1 MKETKIEIKL
11 SDEKYQSG
19 MQLFWLNADESF
31 PQDSTLNPNIEII
44 SLASKESEE
53 QLVDSNKFSIVSLDG
68 SFIDIDFWQ

>member
-1 MKETKIEIKL
+1 MEETEIEIKL

-31 PQDSTLNPNIEII
+31 PQDSTLNANIEII

-68 SFIDIDFWQ
+68 SLIDIDFWQ